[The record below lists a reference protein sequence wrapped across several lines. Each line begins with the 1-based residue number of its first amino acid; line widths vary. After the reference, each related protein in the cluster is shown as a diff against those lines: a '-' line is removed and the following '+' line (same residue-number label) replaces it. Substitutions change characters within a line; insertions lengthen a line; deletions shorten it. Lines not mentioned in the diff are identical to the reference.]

1 MTGRGP
7 RVIGSRGERRRGAGW
22 LGLWWAESGCYARE
36 REGGKVGRAGKRE
49 GRKGKRIFFFF
60 SSNQNH
66 SNEFKPKFEFN
77 QTKKIMLQHE
87 MHKQV
92 SKPYICFYLSKI
104 LFSLYY
110 S

>member
-1 MTGRGP
+1 LVGPLVGRK
-7 RVIGSRGERRRGAGW
+7 RLLRKGER
-22 LGLWWAESGCYARE
+22 
-36 REGGKVGRAGKRE
+36 
-49 GRKGKRIFFFF
+49 GRKGGPGRKKGGEEGKKDFLFF